1 MCNTV
6 NRFSAGRFCL
16 FLHMAVCALSDIGY
30 RFMCKRRATCSSS
43 GSPSF
48 YELPVTCD
56 LASCFFLDILLDF
69 RRFDSAFGREEV
81 VRPTGFPGRLEGRFR
96 LLGFLF

>member
-1 MCNTV
+1 MT
-6 NRFSAGRFCL
+6 
-16 FLHMAVCALSDIGY
+16 VCALSYICY
-30 RFMCKRRATCSSS
+30 RFMYKRRATCSSS
-43 GSPSF
+43 GSPAF

-56 LASCFFLDILLDF
+56 LASCFFLDILLDL

-81 VRPTGFPGRLEGRFR
+81 VRPAGFPGPLEGRFR